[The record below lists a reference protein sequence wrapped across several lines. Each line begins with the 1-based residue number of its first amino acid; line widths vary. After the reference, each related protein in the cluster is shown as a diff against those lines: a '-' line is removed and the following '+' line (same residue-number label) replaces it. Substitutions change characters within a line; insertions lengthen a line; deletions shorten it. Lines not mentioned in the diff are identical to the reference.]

1 MGLTDVE
8 LLEPLHRDFDWDGN
22 GGGSKGVV
30 SCHGSCIL
38 TVIEPADVCVC
49 IYACMCINIYD

>member
-1 MGLTDVE
+1 MGLTGVE
-8 LLEPLHRDFDWDGN
+8 LLELLHRDFDWDGN

-38 TVIEPADVCVC
+38 TVIEAANVCEY
-49 IYACMCINIYD
+49 ICMCV